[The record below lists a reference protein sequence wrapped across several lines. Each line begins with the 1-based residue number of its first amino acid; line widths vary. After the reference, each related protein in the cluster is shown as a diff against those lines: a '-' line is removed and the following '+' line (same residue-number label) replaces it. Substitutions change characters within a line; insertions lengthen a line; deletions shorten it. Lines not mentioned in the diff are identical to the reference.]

1 MLARVAAKASSNG
14 DIKCTDEIIH
24 DYNTVEYGYECAT
37 QCDSVG
43 TLCLTRGDMCDST
56 KCGTCMTCQFTLF
69 NSLPAATAITESDMA
84 DKVNAECA
92 IATPMTEPMCDSIG
106 PALLINNPK
115 LQCLIN
121 FNEVHEPKMF
131 AEYVA
136 CFTMVDSSAQQEAQ
150 CTARVDTKYISE
162 IMKCYVLEGFEIQH

>member
-14 DIKCTDEIIH
+14 DIKCTDEIIQSY
-24 DYNTVEYGYECAT
+24 DECAS
-37 QCDSVG
+37 QCDSA
-43 TLCLTRGDMCDST
+43 TCLTRGDMCDST

-69 NSLPAATAITESDMA
+69 NSLPAATAITESEMA

-136 CFTMVDSSAQQEAQ
+136 CFTMVDSTAQKEAQ
-150 CTARVDTKYISE
+150 CTARVDTKYMSK